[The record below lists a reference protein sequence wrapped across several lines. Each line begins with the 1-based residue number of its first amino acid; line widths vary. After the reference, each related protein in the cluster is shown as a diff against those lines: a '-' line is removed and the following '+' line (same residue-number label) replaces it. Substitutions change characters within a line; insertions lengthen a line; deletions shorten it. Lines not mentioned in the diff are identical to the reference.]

1 MDYTKILR
9 KRLYWAV
16 SYLALGIILN
26 ITAFVTA
33 SENEFLSVFGS
44 ALLVMG
50 IVRIVRHVRL
60 VRSDAA
66 VKKQEIAETDERNIM
81 LAEKARS
88 WAYSLTITIAGAA
101 VIVLSLLGYQEQVLP
116 LAWLVCGMT
125 LLYWICWI
133 IIRKKY

>member
-66 VKKQEIAETDERNIM
+66 VKKQEIAEADERNIM

-88 WAYSLTITIAGAA
+88 WAYSLTITIAGVA

>member
-1 MDYTKILR
+1 MEYTKILR
-9 KRLYWAV
+9 RRLYWAV

-26 ITAFVTA
+26 TAAFVTA
-33 SENEFLSVFGS
+33 SENEFITFFGS

-60 VRSDAA
+60 VRSSSAM
-66 VKKQEIAETDERNIM
+66 KKQEIAETDERNVM

-88 WAYSLTITIAGAA
+88 WAYCLTVSIAGLA
-101 VIVLSLLGYQEQVLP
+101 VIVLSLLGWHEQVLS

-125 LLYWICWI
+125 LLYWICWM
-133 IIRKKY
+133 IIRRKY

>member
-1 MDYTKILR
+1 MEYTKSLR

-16 SYLALGIILN
+16 SYLVLGIGLN
-26 ITAFVTA
+26 IIAFVTA

-50 IVRIVRHVRL
+50 IARILRHVRL

-66 VKKQEIAETDERNIM
+66 VKKQEIAETDERNIL

-88 WAYSLTITIAGAA
+88 WAYGLTVSLAGIA
-101 VIVLSLLGYQEQVLP
+101 VIVLSLLRYQELVLP

-125 LLYWICWI
+125 LLYWICWFI
-133 IIRKKY
+133 ARRKY